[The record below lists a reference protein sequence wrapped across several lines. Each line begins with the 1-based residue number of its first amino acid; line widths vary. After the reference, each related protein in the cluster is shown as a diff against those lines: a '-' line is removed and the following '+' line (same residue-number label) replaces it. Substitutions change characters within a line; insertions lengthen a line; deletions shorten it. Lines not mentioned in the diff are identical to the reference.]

1 MNFINNRSNGNAQG
15 ACPVKTERPPLKL
28 KTFNEDG
35 EVTLLKGTEIV
46 NLLGL
51 YFVKMPLQDAFF
63 RILDDGGIDFKNP
76 ISESMMVVGL
86 QDLGVKNMAVAKNY
100 LKCEAIK
107 EISPLSIVY
116 NYIRKTEWDGRDRI
130 SEAIDAMNLKGKKF
144 SNHQLIRKW
153 YLNTYS
159 LAFNHIDPKV
169 DWTPEARCVL
179 ILYSDARGW
188 GKSAILN
195 FLALEGI
202 LKKIVPSIETEVC
215 TVLRGEIPK
224 DDWTINNLLTTNMII
239 NIDDLQNLLCSSKS
253 DVRAHLRALCTATTS
268 SQRKMRSEKIR
279 TKSRRANICGSTN
292 NKYAIRDIDE
302 NRYMMFELDKKVK
315 DLREYGED
323 FIEQFWA
330 QVRKEAIEERGNCNW
345 NSADYDLIVEMNK
358 PYLFMSPLEMEIED
372 RFIFSEYA
380 EELTFKEIQ
389 AMISNDFTPKDLEL
403 KTALLRLVPSG
414 KDLYGRRTG
423 RKRYINIKENDGND
437 NVVSA
442 GDGLPF

>member
-1 MNFINNRSNGNAQG
+1 MIVSKNHTSGIAQG
-15 ACPVKTERPPLKL
+15 ASPAKTKRLPLKFI
-28 KTFNEDG
+28 TFNEDG
-35 EVTLLKGTEIV
+35 KATLLNGTQIV
-46 NLLGL
+46 NLLGM

-63 RILDDGGIDFKNP
+63 KILDDGGIDFKNP
-76 ISESMMVVGL
+76 ISESMMVVAL

-100 LKCEAIK
+100 LKCETIK

-144 SNHQLIRKW
+144 ANNQLIRKW

-159 LAFNHIDPKV
+159 LAFNHIDPKI

-195 FLALEGI
+195 FLGLEGI

-239 NIDDLQNLLCSSKS
+239 NVDDLQNLLCSASN
-253 DVRAHLRALCTATTS
+253 DVRARLRALCTATTS

-279 TKSRRANICGSTN
+279 TKARRANICGSTN
-292 NKYAIRDIDE
+292 NKYAIRDNDE

-315 DLREYGED
+315 DLREYGDD

-330 QVRKEAIEERGNCNW
+330 QVRSEAIEERGNCNW
-345 NSADYDLIVEMNK
+345 DSADYDLIVEMNK
-358 PYLFMSPLEMEIED
+358 PYLFKSPLEMEIED

-380 EELTFKEIQ
+380 EELTFNEIK
-389 AMISNDFTPKDLEL
+389 AIIGNDFAPLDLEL
-403 KTALLRLVPSG
+403 RTALLRLVPSG

-423 RKRYINIKENDGND
+423 RKRYINIKANDGDD
-437 NVVSA
+437 NVISA